1 MSDESRKVW
10 PALVAVAAITLC
22 SEGLVTAAGEK
33 ERLGEVLSQLSH
45 RLDTLEHD
53 QLLAPSVE
61 QAKGKVQWFEGK
73 LASWSPASAEEGRPL
88 REGLEYDL
96 QALQG
101 LSTERGLGVEVHPP
115 AAAEVVAEVVA
126 DLTVKVAH
134 CRQLGLAALVT
145 AKVRTVR
152 AGQEVSGLEVFY
164 VQKILESK
172 IPANPPRFP
181 TLSATE
187 HKLAPGRYV
196 FWAGRSAETASR
208 STIAVGNGEP
218 ETRIDLLVP

>member
-1 MSDESRKVW
+1 MSDESRKLW
-10 PALVAVAAITLC
+10 PALVALAAIALC
-22 SEGLVTAAGEK
+22 SEGLVTAGGEK

-53 QLLAPSVE
+53 PLLAPSVA
-61 QAKGKVQWFEGK
+61 QAKQKIQWFEGK
-73 LASWSPASAEEGRPL
+73 RASWSPASAEEGRPL
-88 REGLEYDL
+88 REGLESDL

-101 LSTERGLGVEVHPP
+101 LSTDPR
-115 AAAEVVAEVVA
+115 AAEVVAEVEA
-126 DLTVKVAH
+126 DLKVKVAH
-134 CRQLGLAALVT
+134 CRQAGLAALVT
-145 AKVRTVR
+145 TKVRTVR

-164 VQKILESK
+164 IQKVLESK

-196 FWAGRSAETASR
+196 FWAGRSAETSSR